1 MPAGPRNK
9 LRFLAVL
16 AGLALWAAGCD
27 VALPIAT
34 LPPVT
39 AGPTHTERP
48 TVIPAVA
55 DTATAL
61 ALAVASHITPPT
73 PTPSPSPE
81 PATATPLP
89 TETTTPQP
97 TETWVSATPG
107 ASRTP
112 ILDPTQGVLPP
123 GCSALHTVL
132 PGEWLGQIA
141 ELYAVGVD
149 QLAKANGITD
159 LSTLAAGQ
167 VLCIPGAR
175 AQPTAPTAGSPT
187 PIPTSAPASGLAI
200 LSFAASPNP
209 VDRGA
214 VVRLSWTVQAAT
226 AVTLTA
232 MTYDDKLSVW
242 FRQSAPTFTGTGDG
256 ELTVAVAVDARQP
269 LRYELQAA
277 DAAGAVVAAQTE
289 LLQLVCYPLF
299 FTSSGDPAFCPHAP
313 RTTSA
318 EFQSFERG
326 FMIWNSDT
334 RDIYVGVYDPGRYT
348 YWLLWTPAGK
358 TVEIGSPPGGQF
370 GPGAHFA
377 EAWGTLGPAELGG
390 SLRLRDI
397 LGWGT
402 APPQTYDLTEQVK
415 LDARYPAF
423 DSVYVGWPDGRVAQL
438 YTGAGA
444 PHAGTIGPS
453 WTLFSPAP

>member
-1 MPAGPRNK
+1 
-9 LRFLAVL
+9 
-16 AGLALWAAGCD
+16 
-27 VALPIAT
+27 
-34 LPPVT
+34 
-39 AGPTHTERP
+39 
-48 TVIPAVA
+48 
-55 DTATAL
+55 
-61 ALAVASHITPPT
+61 
-73 PTPSPSPE
+73 
-81 PATATPLP
+81 
-89 TETTTPQP
+89 
-97 TETWVSATPG
+97 VSATPG

-112 ILDPTQGVLPP
+112 ILDPTQGNLPP

-141 ELYAVGVD
+141 ELYGVGVD
-149 QLAKANGITD
+149 ALAASNKIAD
-159 LSTLAAGQ
+159 PSTLSAGQ
-167 VLCIPGAR
+167 VLCIPGSR
-175 AQPTAPTAGSPT
+175 AQTAASATPSPE
-187 PIPTSAPASGLAI
+187 PSPTSAPASGLAI

-209 VDRGA
+209 VERGG
-214 VVRLSWTVQAAT
+214 VVRLSWTVQAAS

-242 FRQSAPTFTGTGDG
+242 FRQSAPTYTGTGDA

-277 DAAGAVVAAQTE
+277 DVDGAVVSAQTD

-299 FTSSGDPAFCPHAP
+299 FSETTDPTFCLHAP
-313 RTTSA
+313 RSAPA

-326 FMIWNSDT
+326 FMIWNGDN
-334 RDIYVGVYDPGRYT
+334 RDVYILLLDPGRYN
-348 YWLLWTPAGK
+348 YWLLWSPAGK
-358 TVEIGSPPGGQF
+358 TVEIGLPPAGEF

-402 APPQTYDLTEQVK
+402 APPQSFTLTEQIK
-415 LDARYPAF
+415 LDARYPMF
-423 DSVYVGWPDGRVAQL
+423 DSVYLGWPDGRAAQL

-444 PHAGTIGPS
+444 PHPGSLGPS
-453 WTLFSPAP
+453 WSLFIPSP